1 MAAKA
6 KNSSGEQYVAEIN
19 NELKEGEFTRYE
31 KARIIGS
38 RSLQIAQGAPTLIKL
53 SKKQLEELKY
63 NPIEI
68 AKKEFAAG
76 KIPISV
82 KRSLPHEKPNYK

>member
-6 KNSSGEQYVAEIN
+6 KDSSIDLQTDEIQN
-19 NELKEGEFTRYE
+19 FIGEGEFTRYE

-38 RSLQIAQGAPTLIKL
+38 RALQIAQGAPTLVKL
-53 SKKQLEELKY
+53 TKKELEEIKY

-68 AKKEFAAG
+68 AKKEFLAG
-76 KIPISV
+76 KVPISI
-82 KRSLPHEKPNYK
+82 KRSLPHEKPTQ